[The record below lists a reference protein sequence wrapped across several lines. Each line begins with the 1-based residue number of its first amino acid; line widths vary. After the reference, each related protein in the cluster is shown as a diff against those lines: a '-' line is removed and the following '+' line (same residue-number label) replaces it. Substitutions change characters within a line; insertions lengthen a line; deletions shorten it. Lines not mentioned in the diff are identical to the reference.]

1 MKLPRP
7 PTSDVIINN
16 RSAFSQPALQ
26 SLVHTHEHRSRHRSY
41 TVARQGI
48 HTRTARVVRQASS
61 GPQTH
66 THTHTKR
73 EKREK
78 KMSATC
84 VGIRAPLALRARA
97 KGGVKGSRTVRVLA
111 KASAAEDVKGCKVGL
126 AALAVRL
133 PTVPPED
140 APTTYPT
147 SIRARLQPPRLT
159 HTLPH
164 PALPNPT
171 GGSRDTPGAGIRR
184 GGVRRCAERRDRR
197 ASGALGPRRRG

>member
-26 SLVHTHEHRSRHRSY
+26 SLVHTHEHRSRRRSY

-66 THTHTKR
+66 THTPEGEER
-73 EKREK
+73 EEDVRDLRRHQGP
-78 KMSATC
+78 A
-84 VGIRAPLALRARA
+84 RAQGASERRGEGLAHRARA
-97 KGGVKGSRTVRVLA
+97 REGLRGGGCEGMQSRPGRARGTSPHRA
-111 KASAAEDVKGCKVGL
+111 TRGCTDHLSNVDP
-126 AALAVRL
+126 RSS
-133 PTVPPED
+133 
-140 APTTYPT
+140 PTTSSDPHTPT
-147 SIRARLQPPRLT
+147 
-159 HTLPH
+159 
-164 PALPNPT
+164 PALTNPT
-171 GGSRDTPGAGIRR
+171 GGSRDTLGAGIRR